1 MNKQELEIEETEENF
16 VYETEIIKDRKISTR
31 AWEPSINELY
41 HRFLDGDLILQPEF
55 QRYYVWDDKKAS
67 RLVESVLLKVPL
79 PIIYLSEEDDGKL
92 VVIDGQQR
100 LISLFRFF
108 APLSIGNQQISQ
120 LRLTGLTVI
129 TELKRKT
136 FSELPKDLQRHYKNY
151 PLKVI
156 VIEKES
162 HPDVK
167 FEIFERLNTGAV
179 KLNDQE
185 LRNCIYRGRYNDLL
199 KRLSQNKDFLFL
211 LGLREPDKRMRDR
224 ELILRFFAFYH
235 NTYLNYKPPMKRFL
249 NREMEKHRNLDESE
263 ERELIEVFKKCVEL
277 TKIVFGE
284 YAFRRFVIGDEKDP
298 NGRWEKKVNKALFD
312 VVMYGFSRYEK
323 RQIIPHADRIREA
336 LIWLMTHNNDFLD
349 CILYTTDKKEKVEK
363 RFKIWLETLEKIV
376 GLPVTEP
383 RAFSSFYKKQLWE
396 SNPYCAICGQ
406 EIKILD
412 DAEVDHIEE
421 YIFGGKTLPTNARL
435 VHRYCNRARRR

>member
-67 RLVESVLLKVPL
+67 RLVESALLKVPL

-211 LGLREPDKRMRDR
+211 LGFRETDKR
-224 ELILRFFAFYH
+224 
-235 NTYLNYKPPMKRFL
+235 
-249 NREMEKHRNLDESE
+249 
-263 ERELIEVFKKCVEL
+263 
-277 TKIVFGE
+277 
-284 YAFRRFVIGDEKDP
+284 
-298 NGRWEKKVNKALFD
+298 
-312 VVMYGFSRYEK
+312 
-323 RQIIPHADRIREA
+323 
-336 LIWLMTHNNDFLD
+336 
-349 CILYTTDKKEKVEK
+349 
-363 RFKIWLETLEKIV
+363 
-376 GLPVTEP
+376 
-383 RAFSSFYKKQLWE
+383 
-396 SNPYCAICGQ
+396 
-406 EIKILD
+406 
-412 DAEVDHIEE
+412 
-421 YIFGGKTLPTNARL
+421 
-435 VHRYCNRARRR
+435 